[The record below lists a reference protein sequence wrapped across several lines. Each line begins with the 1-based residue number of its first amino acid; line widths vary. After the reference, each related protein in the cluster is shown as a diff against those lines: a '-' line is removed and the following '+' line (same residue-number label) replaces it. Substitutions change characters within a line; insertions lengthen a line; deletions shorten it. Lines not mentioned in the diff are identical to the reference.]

1 MGCLLSPGLNVH
13 PNFPELPAGLGGD
26 LGESRANSELCGR
39 DKKWKQNMFSFPG
52 L

>member
-1 MGCLLSPGLNVH
+1 MGCLLSQGLNVH
-13 PNFPELPAGLGGD
+13 PIFLSCQLAWVETSENQKPEK
-26 LGESRANSELCGR
+26 LCGR